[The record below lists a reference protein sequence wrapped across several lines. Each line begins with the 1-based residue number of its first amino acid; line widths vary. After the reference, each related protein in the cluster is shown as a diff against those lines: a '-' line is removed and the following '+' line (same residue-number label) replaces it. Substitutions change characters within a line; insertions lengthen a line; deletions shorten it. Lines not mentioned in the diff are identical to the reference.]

1 MKNVK
6 SIIQAGVVILFVLLV
21 ACGGKEKK
29 MAKGFVLPEGDL
41 GKGKQAFIEMNCH
54 QCHSVAGET
63 LPEYGSP
70 SEVQLHLG
78 GEVYKVKTYG
88 QLVTSIINPQH
99 VISKGYLETL
109 AKEKREGAV
118 SPMPVMNDR
127 MTVAQLIDIVAFL
140 NSCYIKYEPEYDGM
154 YYGP

>member
-1 MKNVK
+1 MKNVGL
-6 SIIQAGVVILFVLLV
+6 ITQAGVALLFVLLV
-21 ACGGKEKK
+21 ACGGKERK

-41 GKGKQAFIEMNCH
+41 VKGKQAFIAMKCH
-54 QCHSVAGET
+54 RCHSVAGET
-63 LPEYGSP
+63 LPEYDQP

-109 AKEKREGAV
+109 EKEKRAGAV
-118 SPMPVMNDR
+118 SPMPVMNDG
-127 MTVAQLIDIVAFL
+127 MTVAQLIDIVTFL